1 MTRVNLVPVEE
12 LHYSH
17 LIAEYREIPRVY
29 SLARPCLD
37 APKEYQL
44 GPGHV
49 KFFYDKLLF
58 IFVRHRLLVREMI
71 HRGYTPAHL
80 STYDLLCQ
88 SLPQLRNMYYPTDQ
102 EISVSR
108 DRLHTR
114 LKEMGV

>member
-1 MTRVNLVPVEE
+1 MTRVNLVPVKE

-29 SLARPCLD
+29 ALARVCSD
-37 APKEYQL
+37 APHRYTL

-58 IFVRHRLLVREMI
+58 IFVRHRLLVQEMI
-71 HRGYTPAHL
+71 HRGYQPTHL

-88 SLPQLRNMYYPTDQ
+88 SLPCLRNMYHPTND
-102 EISVSR
+102 EIMISR
-108 DRLHTR
+108 TRLQQR
-114 LKEMGV
+114 LKEMGI